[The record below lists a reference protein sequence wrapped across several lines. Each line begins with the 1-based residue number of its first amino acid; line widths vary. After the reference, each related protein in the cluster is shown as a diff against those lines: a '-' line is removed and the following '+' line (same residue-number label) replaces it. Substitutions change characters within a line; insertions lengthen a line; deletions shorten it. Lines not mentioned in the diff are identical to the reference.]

1 MASITKQ
8 KPQNLLHITCTHTA
22 PEEVYVHVLAHEA
35 TREMLDAF

>member
-8 KPQNLLHITCTHTA
+8 KPQKLLHITRTHTA
-22 PEEVYVHVLAHEA
+22 PEELYIHVLAHET